1 MKRIGAGVLS
11 YCNGKGRLAAVNRNM
26 KRREMMV
33 FLLLFSS
40 IYSLGAGA
48 ASLNFFAS
56 GVMNTTRFDP
66 TFSGIENGT
75 PWSVHATTF
84 GFLPDTD
91 PDPNVGTYRVSQ
103 GTMTVGD
110 DQFNMASFPA
120 QFRNIDVFDSIGTS
134 SNEDRAVLEVFAN
147 QGLPVPLSIGPNVI
161 VNFFVT
167 ITAPNFHLFDD
178 DSLSNLVGLTWN
190 DLCSSPPCSVGSG
203 TQFGLQLI
211 QPGVTGI
218 FELSGDLNVMSIT
231 AVPVPSA
238 VWLFGSALG
247 LIGWIRR
254 KAT

>member
-1 MKRIGAGVLS
+1 MKRIRAGVLS
-11 YCNGKGRLAAVNRNM
+11 YRNGKDQLEAVNRNM
-26 KRREMMV
+26 KRREMAV

-48 ASLNFFAS
+48 ASIDFLVS

-66 TFSGIENGT
+66 TFYGIENGT
-75 PWSVHATTF
+75 PWSIHATTF

-110 DQFNMASFPA
+110 DQFNMGSFPA
-120 QFRNIDVFDSIGTS
+120 GSRNFDVFNSIGTS
-134 SNEDRAVLEVFAN
+134 SNEDRAVLEVFAD

-161 VNFFVT
+161 ANFFVT
-167 ITAPNFHLFDD
+167 ITAPNDQLFDN

-203 TQFGLQLI
+203 TQFGLQLF

-218 FELSGDLNVMSIT
+218 FELKGDLNVMSIT
-231 AVPVPSA
+231 PVPSA

-247 LIGWIRR
+247 LLGWIKRR
-254 KAT
+254 RSA

>member
-1 MKRIGAGVLS
+1 MKRIGACVLS
-11 YCNGKGRLAAVNRNM
+11 HCIGKDQLAAVNRNM
-26 KRREMMV
+26 KRRDMVV
-33 FLLLFSS
+33 FLLLLSS

-48 ASLNFFAS
+48 ATIDFFAS

-75 PWSVHATTF
+75 PWSIHATTF
-84 GFLPDTD
+84 DLIPDSD
-91 PDPNVGTYRVSQ
+91 PDPNVGTYFVVE
-103 GTMTVGD
+103 GAMTVGD
-110 DQFNMASFPA
+110 DQFNIASFSSL
-120 QFRNIDVFDSIGTS
+120 RNFDIFNSIGTS
-134 SNEDRAVLEVFAN
+134 SNKDRAVLEVFAD

-161 VNFFVT
+161 ANFFVT

-190 DLCSSPPCSVGSG
+190 DLCSSPPCPVGSG
-203 TQFGLQLI
+203 TRFGLQLI